1 MLFVTVKG
9 TKVPAL
15 GFGTWQLTGAQCEGA
30 VEYALELGYRH
41 LDTAQAYGNER
52 EVGRA
57 IARSGVKRDALF
69 LTTKIAPE
77 NVAARNVRRS
87 LAGSLDALA
96 TDHVDLLLIHWPSA
110 TVGMGETL
118 RAMGEAKAE
127 GKARQIGVSN
137 FTVAQM
143 REAIETHGAEIFC
156 NQVEYHALIAQSRV
170 IDFARAHGML
180 VTAYCP
186 LARGR
191 IADQPALA
199 AIAKNH
205 GKSVAQVALRWLIQQ
220 DGVAAIP
227 RSSSRQHIAA
237 NFAIFDFALS
247 GEEMAAVDR
256 LRGNTRLVSP
266 SFAPRWD
273 PLG

>member
-15 GFGTWQLTGAQCEGA
+15 GFGTWQLTGAQCESA

-57 IARSGVKRDALF
+57 IKRSGIKRDAIF
-69 LTTKIAPE
+69 LTTKIAPG
-77 NVAARNVRRS
+77 NLAAKDVAAT

-96 TDHVDLLLIHWPSA
+96 TGYVDLLLIHWPSA
-110 TVGMGETL
+110 TVKMGETL
-118 RAMGEAKAE
+118 RAMEEAKTQ
-127 GKARQIGVSN
+127 GRVRHIGVSN
-137 FTVAQM
+137 FTVAHM
-143 REAIETHGAEIFC
+143 REAIETHAAEIFC
-156 NQVEYHALIAQSRV
+156 NQIEYHALIAQSRV

-180 VTAYCP
+180 ATAYCP

-191 IADQPALA
+191 IADQPTLA
-199 AIAKNH
+199 AIAKSH
-205 GKSVAQVALRWLIQQ
+205 GKSAAQVALRWLIQQ

-227 RSSSRQHIAA
+227 RSSKRQHIAA
-237 NFAIFDFALS
+237 NFAVFDFTLS
-247 GEEMAAVDR
+247 GEEMAAIDR
-256 LRGNTRLVSP
+256 LRGDTRVVSP

-273 PLG
+273 PPG

>member
-15 GFGTWQLTGAQCEGA
+15 GFGTWQLTGAQCESA

-57 IARSGVKRDALF
+57 IRRSGVSRDAIF
-69 LTTKIAPE
+69 LTTKLAPD
-77 NVAARNVRRS
+77 NLAAKDVRRT

-110 TVGMGETL
+110 TVTMGETL

-127 GKARQIGVSN
+127 GKVRHIGVSN
-137 FTVAQM
+137 FTVALM
-143 REAIETHGAEIFC
+143 REAIETHKAEIVC
-156 NQVEYHALIAQSRV
+156 NQIEYHALIAQSRV
-170 IDFARAHGML
+170 IDFARTHGIM

-191 IADQPALA
+191 IADQPELA
-199 AIAKNH
+199 AIAKGH

-227 RSSSRQHIAA
+227 RSSKRQHIAA
-237 NFAIFDFALS
+237 NFALFDFTLS
-247 GEEMAAVDR
+247 GEEMAAIDR
-256 LRGNTRLVSP
+256 LRGDTRVVSP

>member
-15 GFGTWQLTGAQCEGA
+15 GFGTWQLTGAQCESA

-41 LDTAQAYGNER
+41 VDTAQAYGNER

-57 IARSGVKRDALF
+57 IKRSGVGRDAIF
-69 LTTKIAPE
+69 LTTKIAPD
-77 NVAARNVRRS
+77 NLAAKDVATT

-110 TVGMGETL
+110 TVKMGETL
-118 RAMGEAKAE
+118 RAMGEAKAQ
-127 GKARQIGVSN
+127 GKVRHIGVSN
-137 FTVAQM
+137 FTVAHM
-143 REAIETHGAEIFC
+143 REAIETHEAEIVC
-156 NQVEYHALIAQSRV
+156 NQIEYHALIAQSRV

-191 IADQPALA
+191 IADRPELA
-199 AIAKNH
+199 AIAKSH
-205 GKSVAQVALRWLIQQ
+205 GKSVTQVALRWLIQQ

-227 RSSSRQHIAA
+227 RSSKRQHIAA
-237 NFAIFDFALS
+237 NFAIFDFTLS
-247 GEEMAAVDR
+247 GEEMAAIDS
-256 LRGNTRLVSP
+256 LRGDTRVVSP
-266 SFAPRWD
+266 PFAPRWD
-273 PLG
+273 ALG

>member
-9 TKVPAL
+9 TAVPAL

-57 IARSGVKRDALF
+57 IKRSALKRDAIF
-69 LTTKIAPE
+69 LTTKIAPGSLAAKD
-77 NVAARNVRRS
+77 VATT

-118 RAMGEAKAE
+118 HAMAEAKAE
-127 GKARQIGVSN
+127 GKVRHVGVSN
-137 FTVAQM
+137 FTIAHM
-143 REAIETHGAEIFC
+143 REAIETHEAEIFC
-156 NQVEYHALIAQSRV
+156 NQIEYHALIAQGRV
-170 IDFARAHGML
+170 IDFARTHGML

-191 IADQPALA
+191 IADQPVLA
-199 AIAKNH
+199 AIARSH
-205 GKSVAQVALRWLIQQ
+205 GKSVTQVALRWLIQQ

-227 RSSSRQHIAA
+227 RSSKRHHIAA
-237 NFAIFDFALS
+237 NFALFDFTLS
-247 GEEMAAVDR
+247 GEEMAAIDR
-256 LRGNTRLVSP
+256 LRGETRVVSP

>member
-9 TKVPAL
+9 TAVPAL

-57 IARSGVKRDALF
+57 IKRSALKRDAIF
-69 LTTKIAPE
+69 LTTKIAPG
-77 NVAARNVRRS
+77 NLAAKDVATT

-96 TDHVDLLLIHWPSA
+96 TDHVDLLLIHWPST
-110 TVGMGETL
+110 TVRMGETL
-118 RAMGEAKAE
+118 HAMGEARAQ
-127 GKARQIGVSN
+127 GKVRHVGVSN
-137 FTVAQM
+137 FTIAQM
-143 REAIETHGAEIFC
+143 REAIETHEAEIFC
-156 NQVEYHALIAQSRV
+156 NQIEYHALIAQGRV
-170 IDFARAHGML
+170 IDFARTHGML

-191 IADQPALA
+191 IADQPVLA
-199 AIAKNH
+199 AIARSH
-205 GKSVAQVALRWLIQQ
+205 GKSVTQVALRWLIQQ

-227 RSSSRQHIAA
+227 RSSKRHHVAA
-237 NFAIFDFALS
+237 NFALFDFTLS
-247 GEEMAAVDR
+247 GEEMAAIDR
-256 LRGNTRLVSP
+256 LRGETRVVSP

>member
-1 MLFVTVKG
+1 MIFVTVKG

-15 GFGTWQLTGAQCEGA
+15 GFGTWQLNGAHCESA
-30 VEYALELGYRH
+30 VECALELGYRH

-57 IARSGVKRDALF
+57 IARSGLKRDAIF
-69 LTTKIAPE
+69 LTTKIAPG
-77 NVAARNVRRS
+77 NHAAKDVTRS
-87 LAGSLDALA
+87 LAGSLEALG

-110 TVGMGETL
+110 TEPMGETL
-118 RAMGEAKAE
+118 RAMSEAKA
-127 GKARQIGVSN
+127 GGQVTHIGVSN

-156 NQVEYHALIAQSRV
+156 NQIEYHALLGQGRV
-170 IDFARAHGML
+170 IDFARARGIM

-191 IADQPALA
+191 LADQPELA
-199 AIAKNH
+199 AIAERH
-205 GKSVAQVALRWLIQQ
+205 GKSVAQIALRWLIQQ

-227 RSSSRQHIAA
+227 RSSKRGHIAA
-237 NFAIFDFALS
+237 NFALFDFALS
-247 GEEMAAVDR
+247 EAEMAEIGK
-256 LRGNTRLVSP
+256 LRGGGRVVSP
-266 SFAPRWD
+266 GFAPKWD
-273 PLG
+273 PTG

>member
-15 GFGTWQLTGAQCEGA
+15 GFGTWQLNGAQCESA
-30 VEYALELGYRH
+30 VEHALATGYRH
-41 LDTAQAYGNER
+41 IDTAQAYANER

-57 IARSGVKRDALF
+57 IARSGVKRDAIF
-69 LTTKIAPE
+69 LTTKIA
-77 NVAARNVRRS
+77 VDRLAAKDVTSS
-87 LAGSLDALA
+87 LAGSLDALG

-110 TVGMGETL
+110 TVKMGETL
-118 RAMGEAKAE
+118 RAMNEAKAQ
-127 GKARQIGVSN
+127 GRIRHIGVSN

-143 REAIETHGAEIFC
+143 REAIETHGSEIFC
-156 NQVEYHALIAQSRV
+156 NQVEYHVLLAQSRV
-170 IDFARAHGML
+170 LAFARAHDIM

-191 IADQPALA
+191 IADQPELI

-227 RSSSRQHIAA
+227 RSSKREHIAA
-237 NFAIFDFALS
+237 NFALFDFALT
-247 GEEMAAVDR
+247 GEEMAVIDR
-256 LRGNTRLVSP
+256 LRGNTRVVSP
-266 SFAPRWD
+266 SFAPTWD
-273 PLG
+273 PPG